1 MKKTVRL
8 HDKTFE
14 LFIPHEEI
22 MKAVKN
28 LAGQIEAE
36 VKETP
41 VFIITLKG
49 ATNFGMDFAK
59 YFNKNAIF
67 DYIRLKSYVGTSTTG
82 KPEVILDVTE
92 NIEGKDVYVL
102 EDIVDT
108 GNTLEEIIR
117 LLQAKNP
124 ASVKI
129 VALFFKPEAYT
140 KDYELDYVGMSIP
153 NKFIVGYGLD
163 YNELGRNLNDI
174 YQLKQ

>member
-1 MKKTVRL
+1 MNKEVRL
-8 HDKTFE
+8 HDKIFE
-14 LFIPHEEI
+14 LFISHEEI
-22 MKAVKN
+22 MKVVKN
-28 LAGQIEAE
+28 LAAQIEAE
-36 VKETP
+36 IKDIP

-49 ATNFGMDFAK
+49 AANFGMDFAK

-67 DYIRLKSYVGTSTTG
+67 DYIRLKSYDGISASG

-92 NIEGKDVYVL
+92 NIEGKQVYVL

-108 GNTLEEIIR
+108 GNTLETIIQI
-117 LLQAKNP
+117 LKAKNP

-129 VALFFKPEAYT
+129 VALFFKPEAY
-140 KDYELDYVGMSIP
+140 KKNYPLDYVGMSIP

-163 YNELGRNLNDI
+163 YDELGRNLNDV